1 VNGVPKTVCSKAVF
15 SRERTSVGA
24 ADMSALCQQVALL
37 DRLTGA
43 GKHRSE
49 NVEFGCYAL
58 PG

>member
-1 VNGVPKTVCSKAVF
+1 
-15 SRERTSVGA
+15 
-24 ADMSALCQQVALL
+24 MSALCQQVALL